1 LDNQYKKANTQ
12 NLKSQIT
19 QRDKQAK
26 AADDFNKW
34 LMTLAQGQV
43 QQPGASLPPSA
54 MPPDMMPMGDANGNL
69 QFPYRQGAQMPQ
81 APSAPQPNSNLN
93 INPTN
98 LQLASI
104 LASSGDMVGAA
115 NTLQKSQEWGKP
127 FSAVNAQGKPVLMQQ
142 DKYGNTRELTGLS
155 PLRTGTSLSF
165 NNGNLNFS
173 QGAVGADGQPLDRGL
188 KIREWPARGGQGG
201 TYIDKI
207 QVKVISTDTNRQTS
221 LISKSLRQVIVL
233 IRSLIQL

>member
-1 LDNQYKKANTQ
+1 MSLLDMGDNADQPKGLLGFLQSPQALALTASLLKSSGYSQQPISLGQAIGQGLTDMQASANQSLDNQYKKANTQ

-142 DKYGNTRELTGLS
+142 DKYGNTRELTAY
-155 PLRTGTSLSF
+155 RH
-165 NNGNLNFS
+165 
-173 QGAVGADGQPLDRGL
+173 
-188 KIREWPARGGQGG
+188 
-201 TYIDKI
+201 
-207 QVKVISTDTNRQTS
+207 
-221 LISKSLRQVIVL
+221 
-233 IRSLIQL
+233 